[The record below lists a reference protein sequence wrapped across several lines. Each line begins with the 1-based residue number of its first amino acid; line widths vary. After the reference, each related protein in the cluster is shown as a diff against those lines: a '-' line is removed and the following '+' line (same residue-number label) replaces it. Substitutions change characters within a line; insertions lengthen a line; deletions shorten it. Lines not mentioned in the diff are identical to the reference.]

1 MAEKTTEAARG
12 RYHHGDLREA
22 LIAAATELVLAR
34 GAENFSLADAC
45 RLAGVSTAAPYKHF
59 RDRNEVLEIVIQ
71 RGFSRM
77 ADEGDAA
84 VAEAGAGTF
93 AAMVALNT
101 HYVDFA
107 LENQSLFRLMFGQHP
122 ELKTADPVLECGQDC
137 FGRVVSH
144 FADYCRAERIAEDP
158 HAVCLRVWTFI
169 HGLACLKMDEDY
181 DAVSPGLDCRQL
193 LVDTLPLLLQDR
205 ASR

>member
-1 MAEKTTEAARG
+1 MAERTAEAVRG

-22 LIAAATELVLAR
+22 LIAASTELVLAR

-71 RGFSRM
+71 RGFTRM
-77 ADEGDAA
+77 SDEGDVA
-84 VAEAGAGTF
+84 VAGAGPGTF
-93 AAMVALNT
+93 DAMIALNT

-107 LENQSLFRLMFGQHP
+107 LENQSLFRLMFGQNP
-122 ELKTADPVLECGQDC
+122 ELKTVEPVLKCGQEC
-137 FGRVVSH
+137 FGRVVAH
-144 FADYCRAERIAEDP
+144 FADYCRAQRIAEDP
-158 HAVCLRVWTFI
+158 QAICLRVWTFI

-181 DAVSPGLDCRQL
+181 DAVSPGLDYHAL
-193 LVDTLPLLLQDR
+193 LIDTLPLLLKDR
-205 ASR
+205 AA